1 MGGLFWN
8 KIFAAILVT
17 GLVIFVIKEVSHSL
31 IHSTQ
36 PEKPGYAIEVTK
48 TQENTAPAEEVKQAS
63 LEELLAN
70 ANVEAGARVAKKCVA
85 CHTFE
90 KDGGRRLGPNL
101 WDIVGNKTAHVESFG
116 YSAALKNAGLTWSF
130 ENLDA
135 FFTKP
140 QEFMPGTIMGF
151 AGIKKPKDR
160 ANLIA
165 WLRTHSDNPV
175 ALPTIAD
182 NVVEEA
188 AQIIEKTS
196 EAVADAIDSAEVPSQ

>member
-8 KIFAAILVT
+8 KIFAAVLATALV
-17 GLVIFVIKEVSHSL
+17 VFAIKEISHSL

-36 PEKPGYAIEVTK
+36 PEKPGYAIEI
-48 TQENTAPAEEVKQAS
+48 ENTQKNATPVEEVKVAS

-70 ANVEAGARVAKKCVA
+70 ANIEAGARVAKKCMA

-101 WDIVGNKTAHVESFG
+101 WNIVGNKTAHLDSFG
-116 YSAALKNAGLTWSF
+116 YSSALKNAGLKWDF
-130 ENLDA
+130 KNLDA

-140 QEFMPGTIMGF
+140 QDFMPGTIMGF
-151 AGIKKPKDR
+151 GGIKKPKDR

-165 WLRTHSDNPV
+165 WLRTNSDNPV
-175 ALPTIAD
+175 ALP
-182 NVVEEA
+182 A
-188 AQIIEKTS
+188 AAAET
-196 EAVADAIDSAEVPSQ
+196 AAAEVTPADVTNEAEAPAQDSSN